1 MCFSV
6 SLNGCRRATSLQAS
20 SSSSPPTSSQTTLE
34 SRPCHSC
41 YEKRV
46 VLSVFVFPF
55 DLRNISHC
63 PIGLERKKYSFPRT
77 YIHLLQLEIKSEIST
92 SFTHIHLPLGVWP
105 RCSQEEWNEIDLS
118 LTYICNIIAP
128 GLYYINFMYQHVV
141 LKTLVRLRVKI
152 LVKKWIKPIP
162 F

>member
-20 SSSSPPTSSQTTLE
+20 SSSSSSSPTSLQTTLE

-92 SFTHIHLPLGVWP
+92 SFTHIHLPRSVYDQGAAK
-105 RCSQEEWNEIDLS
+105 RNE
-118 LTYICNIIAP
+118 
-128 GLYYINFMYQHVV
+128 M
-141 LKTLVRLRVKI
+141 K
-152 LVKKWIKPIP
+152 
-162 F
+162 